1 MARTST
7 TIATLHASTGS
18 TTLVLVVLLS
28 ALGVAMVLTAV
39 WLVRVTR
46 SDAPALAPLEAMGT
60 RRWTR
65 ADEDRRTALL
75 AGARPAGAFPPSP
88 IVPYGDDDPEV
99 EPAATPLA
107 SQPDAAGEPVEV
119 VEPMP
124 SRSRSPSRAG
134 RGVDR
139 PSRVEPT
146 PSRPEPEPESD
157 RSRNRS
163 SSHHRARWLP
173 RAEEAAASAGG
184 HASHE
189 PVAAPESS

>member
-28 ALGVAMVLTAV
+28 ALGVTMVLTAV
-39 WLVRVTR
+39 WLVRATR

-65 ADEDRRTALL
+65 SDEDRRTSLL

-99 EPAATPLA
+99 EPAATPVA
-107 SQPDAAGEPVEV
+107 SQPDVAGEPVEV
-119 VEPMP
+119 VDAEPVEVADEPALESEPASDQGSPRVIEPPP
-124 SRSRSPSRAG
+124 SPVA
-134 RGVDR
+134 
-139 PSRVEPT
+139 
-146 PSRPEPEPESD
+146 PEGQ
-157 RSRNRS
+157 
-163 SSHHRARWLP
+163 
-173 RAEEAAASAGG
+173 EAAASAGG
-184 HASHE
+184 HADHE